1 MCGIHTDAGLTV
13 NANKGR
19 VLKVNQAECIW
30 NGGRWIGDV
39 RESLI

>member
-1 MCGIHTDAGLTV
+1 MCGIHTHAGLTV
-13 NANKGR
+13 NANKGH
-19 VLKVNQAECIW
+19 VLKVNQVECIW